1 MVHPYRTALRDL
13 DRFNTKLWGFFNG
26 LKNQANTW
34 RTGSQ
39 KPANVAPPP
48 RANAAVARVT
58 GDIGIGTRVD
68 HVVRVVV
75 VVVLGGVVVVVV
87 VVVGGV
93 AVGVVVVVVVVV
105 GGVGSSCGCATAGA
119 PKRAGE

>member
-1 MVHPYRTALRDL
+1 MGPMVHPYRTALRDL

-48 RANAAVARVT
+48 RAVRPRVFALQQAS
-58 GDIGIGTRVD
+58 
-68 HVVRVVV
+68 
-75 VVVLGGVVVVVV
+75 VLV
-87 VVVGGV
+87 
-93 AVGVVVVVVVVV
+93 
-105 GGVGSSCGCATAGA
+105 
-119 PKRAGE
+119 